1 MTPRAIQRD
10 SFENMR
16 AVAAQYGF
24 PFLYLHDDAS
34 RAPMC
39 FVRRHR
45 AKTITSRAM
54 EAEPLGGMERIIIAG
69 LTAAALAGYAAYC
82 PVRRPE
88 RH

>member
-1 MTPRAIQRD
+1 MIGHRHFL
-10 SFENMR
+10 S
-16 AVAAQYGF
+16 AAA
-24 PFLYLHDDAS
+24 FLAS
-34 RAPMC
+34 AHHERRC

-54 EAEPLGGMERIIIAG
+54 GGMKRIIIIAG
-69 LTAAALAGYAAYC
+69 LTAAAFAGYAAYC